1 MPTYDPIRLSLA
13 RPSPPAEPLFRE
25 EAVQAARETLHGQLS
40 VLLPPSARVAA
51 LVSLLVL
58 VLLGAAAFIVEVPQR
73 TLAVGVL
80 MPPRGFMKIVA
91 AESGQVTAVHIT
103 EGARV
108 AAGERLLAISS
119 DRSVIDRGPVSASQ
133 LMSLQNERRLV
144 EQVSLRRQRIQQEQ
158 IRAIDD
164 QLENVDLRLRFLD
177 EEIDIQRARGALV
190 QSRFERMEQ
199 LASNGD
205 VPAVQLDEEKI
216 AMLQARS
223 ATAVLQR
230 EAAQVTEERDHLLR
244 NRAALADEA
253 EVLGMEFSVADEQ
266 LQRQIAAHEAAV
278 GRELLA
284 PQDGVVARI
293 AAREGQFV
301 HAGQSLMTLAS
312 GEDDLQAWLYLPSA
326 NAGML
331 RVGQEVQLR
340 LDAYPHQ
347 MFGFQPATIS
357 SISNIALLPSE
368 LDVPL
373 SVAGPV
379 FEVRAM
385 LTEQFITARG
395 MDWPLAPGTSFRAD
409 IVQQRFRLYE
419 WLLRLRGSGTR
430 SSSPADA

>member
-1 MPTYDPIRLSLA
+1 
-13 RPSPPAEPLFRE
+13 
-25 EAVQAARETLHGQLS
+25 
-40 VLLPPSARVAA
+40 
-51 LVSLLVL
+51 
-58 VLLGAAAFIVEVPQR
+58 
-73 TLAVGVL
+73 
-80 MPPRGFMKIVA
+80 MKIVA
-91 AESGQVTAVHIT
+91 AESGQVTAVHVT